1 MRVAVPEPGTLD
13 GLMTAF
19 KPADEEAVRLTTPLN
34 PLTPLIVTVTVPW
47 LPASRG
53 PTAVGLAL
61 IVKSTTFTVTTV
73 ET

>member
-1 MRVAVPEPGTLD
+1 VRVAVPEPVTIG
-13 GLMTAF
+13 GLMTAL
-19 KPADEEAVRLTTPLN
+19 KPGDEETVRLTTPLK
-34 PLTPLIVTVTVPW
+34 PLTPLTVTVTVAW

-61 IVKSTTFTVTTV
+61 IVKSTTFTVTTD